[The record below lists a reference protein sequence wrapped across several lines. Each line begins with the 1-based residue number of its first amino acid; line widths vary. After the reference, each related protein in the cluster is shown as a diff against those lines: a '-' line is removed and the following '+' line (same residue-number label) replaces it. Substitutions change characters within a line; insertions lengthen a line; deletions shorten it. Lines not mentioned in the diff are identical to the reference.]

1 MHNLFYEPLLIKMK
15 KYIIAALLL
24 SGFFA
29 NAQNS
34 LLNAD
39 FWKNTPDLKSV
50 KTEITKGNNPAE
62 ANRGN
67 HDVVSIAINNNAP
80 FETIVYL
87 IDQPGNS
94 VGKTTHDG
102 RLYLHWAA
110 SKGNAELVKYLLEK
124 GSDINRTDDK
134 GATAISF
141 AAGNGQTNTAVYDLL
156 FKAGNDPKQKFQ
168 NGANLLLL
176 SIAYDKDL
184 KLAEYLSTKGLSLK
198 DTDNFGNTAFD
209 YATKTGDV
217 TLLKTLLQKG
227 VKPTDK
233 ALIFAS
239 QGTRS
244 VSNTLETYQYLVE
257 DLKINPNATGDNG
270 ENVLHNLVK
279 KNGQI
284 QIINY
289 FIGKGTNVNQA
300 DKDGNIVLMEAVRNN
315 DLSIVKLILDN
326 TKNIDQVNAKGTS
339 ALAQAITYG
348 TPETIKFLLDNK
360 ANAQITDKDGNNLTA
375 YLVQSYQAP
384 RQGQKSN
391 FDEKLTII
399 KNAGVNFDVPQ
410 HEGNSLYHLAVVKN
424 DVNLLKQLE
433 SLNLN
438 INAINNEGMSALHKA
453 ALVAK
458 DDTVLK
464 YLVAKGAQKDVLTE
478 FDETAYDLA
487 KENET
492 LLENNIS
499 LDFLK

>member
-1 MHNLFYEPLLIKMK
+1 
-15 KYIIAALLL
+15 
-24 SGFFA
+24 
-29 NAQNS
+29 
-34 LLNAD
+34 
-39 FWKNTPDLKSV
+39 
-50 KTEITKGNNPAE
+50 
-62 ANRGN
+62 
-67 HDVVSIAINNNAP
+67 
-80 FETIVYL
+80 
-87 IDQPGNS
+87 
-94 VGKTTHDG
+94 
-102 RLYLHWAA
+102 
-110 SKGNAELVKYLLEK
+110 
-124 GSDINRTDDK
+124 
-134 GATAISF
+134 
-141 AAGNGQTNTAVYDLL
+141 
-156 FKAGNDPKQKFQ
+156 KFQ

-339 ALAQAITYG
+339 ALAQAIKYRT
-348 TPETIKFLLDNK
+348 TKKIKFLLDNK

-399 KNAGVNFDVPQ
+399 KNAGVNFDVSQ

-487 KENET
+487 KEN
-492 LLENNIS
+492 
-499 LDFLK
+499 